1 MEVCLAGDSQW
12 SRYFWRG
19 TLAWSMARALLLLF
33 LLVPPIL
40 AGGMLERT
48 PYHGAFD
55 AVGAPGSALLLQAWF
70 SRGAGVQKALEH
82 TPVRAELEK
91 DGAWIPIG
99 TTRTDGEGHAALPL
113 KAPAIPGSYRVR
125 WWAGTQSAEASVHVV
140 KAGQP
145 ATIFDIDGTLTPSD
159 AENLKDY
166 ARRLLRRQKAEGPAL
181 RAGAVQAAR
190 RAAADSL
197 PVYLSGRPPWL
208 ARPTREWLA
217 FHGLPPGVVLLM
229 ARTGDIVPSPGRVG
243 RAKTEQLV
251 ALKAAGLAIVRAYG
265 NAPTDIQAYAAAAVP
280 KDRTFILGVHG
291 GEAGTVRLGEAFP
304 D

>member
-1 MEVCLAGDSQW
+1 MVRPW
-12 SRYFWRG
+12 
-19 TLAWSMARALLLLF
+19 LLLLLL
-33 LLVPPIL
+33 LLVPPAL

-70 SRGAGVQKALEH
+70 SRGAGIQKAVEH

-91 DGAWIPIG
+91 DGTWTPIG
-99 TTRTDGEGHAALPL
+99 AARTDGEGHAAIPL
-113 KAPAIPGSYRVR
+113 QAPARPGSYRVR
-125 WWAGTQSAEASVHVV
+125 WWAGSQSAEASVHVV

-145 ATIFDIDGTLTPSD
+145 ATVFDTDGTLTPAD

-181 RAGAVQAAR
+181 RAGAVEAAR

-217 FHGLPPGVVLLM
+217 FHGMPPGVVLLM
-229 ARTGDIVPSPGRVG
+229 ARTGDIVPSSGRVG
-243 RAKTEQLV
+243 RAKTEHLA
-251 ALKAAGLAIVRAYG
+251 ALKSAGLLIVRAYG
-265 NAPTDIQAYAAAAVP
+265 NAPTDIQAYAAVGVP
-280 KDRTFILGVHG
+280 KNRTFILGVHG
-291 GEAGTVRLGEAFP
+291 GKEGTVALGETFP